1 MTNIKLSKRL
11 KTIADK
17 VDKNSVIADIGCDHA
32 LLDIYLSQNKIIKKA
47 VACDITPGVLTVA
60 LKNISLS
67 NVSNVDIRIGN
78 GLDPIKEEDNI
89 DTLILSGLG
98 NKTIINILNNNI
110 NKLAN
115 IKNIIIQSNTGFS
128 SIRKEINKLGYKIVD
143 ETLVKEKGII
153 YVVIKFI
160 KSKVKY
166 SKKELY
172 FGPILLN
179 NKDELFN
186 ELLLNKINKY
196 SLILKKLPNKKI
208 IKKLKIILKIRVLK
222 KEIRKI

>member
-1 MTNIKLSKRL
+1 MTSIKLSKRL